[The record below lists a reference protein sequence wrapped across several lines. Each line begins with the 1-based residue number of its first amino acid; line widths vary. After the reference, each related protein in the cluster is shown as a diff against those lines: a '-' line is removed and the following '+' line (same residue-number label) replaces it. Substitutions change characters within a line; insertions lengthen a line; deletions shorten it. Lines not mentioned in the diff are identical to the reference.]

1 MRSQA
6 YSLIDGAIEQGWGVF
21 RITEGLP
28 LSGRLNPLMDVS
40 GGVMGSAQR
49 DRIQV
54 LQKAMDILTVLIEG
68 PASVRLL
75 AERTGVTKPAVYRI
89 LHTLEERNF
98 VSRDET
104 RREYILGDFLTGL
117 SSKHEQAINLPRIVT
132 PYMDALLKK
141 FDETVNLGILNGT
154 KIKYLHSLESSQRL
168 RSGNPYEEKD
178 NVHST
183 ALGKAILSTFSKN
196 ELEKVLK
203 KLDLKSQTDK
213 TITTE
218 KELIAAITRAR
229 KIGFAI
235 DDQENELGSRCAAVA
250 ITDKGGK
257 ALCALSITGPAS
269 RMSTEKIRTIGDDLK
284 IVARQLSNKLQ

>member
-1 MRSQA
+1 MS
-6 YSLIDGAIEQGWGVF
+6 
-21 RITEGLP
+21 
-28 LSGRLNPLMDVS
+28 
-40 GGVMGSAQR
+40 SAER

-54 LQKAMDILTVLIEG
+54 LQKTMDILTVLVEG
-68 PASVRLL
+68 PASVRDL

-98 VSRDET
+98 VTRDENK
-104 RREYILGDFLTGL
+104 REYVLGEFLIGL
-117 SSKHEQAINLPRIVT
+117 SQKHDQSINLPRLVT

-141 FDETVNLGILNGT
+141 FDETVNLGVLDGN

-168 RSGNPYEEKD
+168 RSGNPREEKD

-183 ALGKAILSTFSKN
+183 ALGKAILSTFSEI
-196 ELEKVLK
+196 ELEKTLR

-218 KELIAAITRAR
+218 KDLVSAISRAK

-235 DDQENELGSRCAAVA
+235 D
-250 ITDKGGK
+250 GK

-269 RMSTEKIRTIGDDLK
+269 RMSTEKIRTIGDSLK
-284 IVARQLSNKLQ
+284 LVAKQLSNKLQ

>member
-1 MRSQA
+1 MS
-6 YSLIDGAIEQGWGVF
+6 
-21 RITEGLP
+21 
-28 LSGRLNPLMDVS
+28 
-40 GGVMGSAQR
+40 SAER

-54 LQKAMDILTVLIEG
+54 LQKTMDILTVLVEG
-68 PASVRLL
+68 PASVRDL

-89 LHTLEERNF
+89 LHTLEERSF
-98 VSRDET
+98 VTRDEN
-104 RREYILGDFLTGL
+104 RREYMLGEFLTGL
-117 SSKHEQAINLPRIVT
+117 SRKHDQSANLPRLVS

-141 FDETVNLGILNGT
+141 FDETVNLGVLDGN

-168 RSGNPYEEKD
+168 RSSNPREEKD

-183 ALGKAILSTFSKN
+183 ALGKAILSTFSEA
-196 ELEKVLK
+196 ELEKTLK

-218 KELIAAITRAR
+218 KDLLSAISRAK

-235 DDQENELGSRCAAVA
+235 DDQENELGSRCVAVA
-250 ITDKGGK
+250 VTDRNGK

-269 RMSTEKIRTIGDDLK
+269 RMSTEKIRIIGENLK
-284 IVARQLSNKLQ
+284 LVAKQLSNKLQ

>member
-1 MRSQA
+1 MS
-6 YSLIDGAIEQGWGVF
+6 
-21 RITEGLP
+21 
-28 LSGRLNPLMDVS
+28 
-40 GGVMGSAQR
+40 SAER

-54 LQKAMDILTVLIEG
+54 LQKTMDILTVLVEG
-68 PASVRLL
+68 PASVRDL

-89 LHTLEERNF
+89 LHTLEERSF
-98 VSRDET
+98 VTRDEN
-104 RREYILGDFLTGL
+104 RREYMLGEFLTGL
-117 SSKHEQAINLPRIVT
+117 SRKHDQSANLPRLVS

-141 FDETVNLGILNGT
+141 FDETVNLGVLDGN

-168 RSGNPYEEKD
+168 RSSNPREEKD

-183 ALGKAILSTFSKN
+183 ALGKAILSTFSEA
-196 ELEKVLK
+196 ELEKTLK

-218 KELIAAITRAR
+218 KDLLSAISRAK

-235 DDQENELGSRCAAVA
+235 DDQENELGSRCIAVA
-250 ITDKGGK
+250 VTDKNGK

-269 RMSTEKIRTIGDDLK
+269 RMSTEKIRIIGENLK
-284 IVARQLSNKLQ
+284 LVAKQLSNKLQ

>member
-1 MRSQA
+1 MS
-6 YSLIDGAIEQGWGVF
+6 
-21 RITEGLP
+21 
-28 LSGRLNPLMDVS
+28 
-40 GGVMGSAQR
+40 SAER

-54 LQKAMDILTVLIEG
+54 LQKTMDILTVLVEG
-68 PASVRLL
+68 PASVRDL

-89 LHTLEERNF
+89 LHTLEERSF
-98 VSRDET
+98 VTRDEN
-104 RREYILGDFLTGL
+104 RREYMLGEFLTGL
-117 SSKHEQAINLPRIVT
+117 SRKHDQSANLPRLVS

-141 FDETVNLGILNGT
+141 FDETVNLGVLDGN

-168 RSGNPYEEKD
+168 RSSNPREEKD

-183 ALGKAILSTFSKN
+183 ALGKAILSTFSEA
-196 ELEKVLK
+196 ELEKTLK

-218 KELIAAITRAR
+218 KDLLSAISRAK

-235 DDQENELGSRCAAVA
+235 DDQENELGSRCVAVA
-250 ITDKGGK
+250 VTDKNGK

-269 RMSTEKIRTIGDDLK
+269 RMSTEKIRIIGENLNL
-284 IVARQLSNKLQ
+284 VAKQLSNKLQ

>member
-1 MRSQA
+1 MS
-6 YSLIDGAIEQGWGVF
+6 
-21 RITEGLP
+21 
-28 LSGRLNPLMDVS
+28 
-40 GGVMGSAQR
+40 SAER

-54 LQKAMDILTVLIEG
+54 LQKTMDILTVLVEG
-68 PASVRLL
+68 PASVRDL

-98 VSRDET
+98 VTRDENK
-104 RREYILGDFLTGL
+104 REYVLGEFLTGL
-117 SSKHEQAINLPRIVT
+117 SQKHDQSINLPRLVT

-141 FDETVNLGILNGT
+141 FDETVNLGVLDGN

-168 RSGNPYEEKD
+168 RSSNPREEKD

-183 ALGKAILSTFSKN
+183 ALGKAVLSTFSEI
-196 ELEKVLK
+196 ELEKTLR

-218 KELIAAITRAR
+218 KDLVSAISRAK

-235 DDQENELGSRCAAVA
+235 DDQENELGSRCIAVA
-250 ITDKGGK
+250 ITDKSGK

-269 RMSTEKIRTIGDDLK
+269 RMSTEKIRTIGDSLK
-284 IVARQLSNKLQ
+284 LVAKQLSNKLQ

>member
-1 MRSQA
+1 MS
-6 YSLIDGAIEQGWGVF
+6 
-21 RITEGLP
+21 
-28 LSGRLNPLMDVS
+28 
-40 GGVMGSAQR
+40 SADR

-54 LQKAMDILTVLIEG
+54 LQKTMDILTVLVEG
-68 PASVRLL
+68 PASVRDL

-89 LHTLEERNF
+89 LHTLEERSF
-98 VSRDET
+98 VTRDEN
-104 RREYILGDFLTGL
+104 RREYMLGEFLTGL
-117 SSKHEQAINLPRIVT
+117 SRKHDQSANLPRLVS

-141 FDETVNLGILNGT
+141 FDETVNLGVLDGN

-168 RSGNPYEEKD
+168 RSSNPREEKD

-183 ALGKAILSTFSKN
+183 ALGKAILSTFSEA
-196 ELEKVLK
+196 ELEKTLK

-218 KELIAAITRAR
+218 KDLLSAISRAK

-235 DDQENELGSRCAAVA
+235 DDQENELGSRCVAVA
-250 ITDKGGK
+250 VTDKNGK

-269 RMSTEKIRTIGDDLK
+269 RMSTEKIRIIGENLK
-284 IVARQLSNKLQ
+284 LVAKQLSNKLQ

>member
-1 MRSQA
+1 MS
-6 YSLIDGAIEQGWGVF
+6 
-21 RITEGLP
+21 
-28 LSGRLNPLMDVS
+28 
-40 GGVMGSAQR
+40 SAER

-54 LQKAMDILTVLIEG
+54 LQKTMDILTVLVEG
-68 PASVRLL
+68 PASVRDL

-98 VSRDET
+98 VTRDENK
-104 RREYILGDFLTGL
+104 REYTLGEFLTGL
-117 SSKHEQAINLPRIVT
+117 SHKHDQSVKLPRRVT
-132 PYMDALLKK
+132 PYLDALLKK
-141 FDETVNLGILNGT
+141 FDETVNLGILDGN

-168 RSGNPYEEKD
+168 RSGNPREEKD

-183 ALGKAILSTFSKN
+183 ALGKAILSTFSEI
-196 ELEKVLK
+196 ELEKALR

-218 KELIAAITRAR
+218 KDLVSAISRAK

-235 DDQENELGSRCAAVA
+235 DDQENELGSRCVAVA
-250 ITDKGGK
+250 IRDKSGK

-269 RMSTEKIRTIGDDLK
+269 RMSTEKIRTIGDSLK
-284 IVARQLSNKLQ
+284 VVAKQLTSKLQ

>member
-1 MRSQA
+1 MS
-6 YSLIDGAIEQGWGVF
+6 
-21 RITEGLP
+21 
-28 LSGRLNPLMDVS
+28 
-40 GGVMGSAQR
+40 SAER

-54 LQKAMDILTVLIEG
+54 LQKTMDILTVLVEG
-68 PASVRLL
+68 PASVRDL

-98 VSRDET
+98 VTRDENK
-104 RREYILGDFLTGL
+104 REYTLGEFLTGL
-117 SSKHEQAINLPRIVT
+117 SHKHNQSVNLPRLVT

-141 FDETVNLGILNGT
+141 FDETVNLGILDGN

-168 RSGNPYEEKD
+168 RSGNPREEKD

-183 ALGKAILSTFSKN
+183 ALGKAILSTFSEI
-196 ELEKVLK
+196 ELEKALR

-218 KELIAAITRAR
+218 KDLVSAISRAK

-235 DDQENELGSRCAAVA
+235 DDQENELGSRCVAVA
-250 ITDKGGK
+250 IRDKSGK

-269 RMSTEKIRTIGDDLK
+269 RMSTEKIRTIGDSLK
-284 IVARQLSNKLQ
+284 VVAKQLTSKLQ

>member
-1 MRSQA
+1 MS
-6 YSLIDGAIEQGWGVF
+6 
-21 RITEGLP
+21 
-28 LSGRLNPLMDVS
+28 
-40 GGVMGSAQR
+40 SAER

-54 LQKAMDILTVLIEG
+54 LQKTMDILTVLVEG
-68 PASVRLL
+68 PASVRDL

-89 LHTLEERNF
+89 LHTLEERSF
-98 VSRDET
+98 VTRDEN
-104 RREYILGDFLTGL
+104 RREYMLGEFLTGL
-117 SSKHEQAINLPRIVT
+117 SRKHDQSANLPRLVS

-141 FDETVNLGILNGT
+141 FDETVNLGVLDGN

-168 RSGNPYEEKD
+168 RSSNPREEKD

-183 ALGKAILSTFSKN
+183 ALGKAILSTFSEA
-196 ELEKVLK
+196 ELEKTLK

-218 KELIAAITRAR
+218 KDLLSAISRAK

-235 DDQENELGSRCAAVA
+235 DDQENELGSRCVAVA
-250 ITDKGGK
+250 VTDKNGK

-269 RMSTEKIRTIGDDLK
+269 RMSTEKIRIIGENLK
-284 IVARQLSNKLQ
+284 LVAKQLSNKLQ

>member
-1 MRSQA
+1 MS
-6 YSLIDGAIEQGWGVF
+6 
-21 RITEGLP
+21 
-28 LSGRLNPLMDVS
+28 
-40 GGVMGSAQR
+40 SAER

-54 LQKAMDILTVLIEG
+54 LQKTMDILTVLVEG
-68 PASVRLL
+68 PASVRDL

-89 LHTLEERNF
+89 LHTLEERSF
-98 VSRDET
+98 VTRDEN
-104 RREYILGDFLTGL
+104 RREYMLGEFLTGL
-117 SSKHEQAINLPRIVT
+117 SRKHDQSANLPRLVS

-141 FDETVNLGILNGT
+141 FDETVNLGVLDGN

-168 RSGNPYEEKD
+168 RSSNPREEKD

-183 ALGKAILSTFSKN
+183 ALGKAILSTFSEA
-196 ELEKVLK
+196 ELEKTLK

-218 KELIAAITRAR
+218 NDLLSAISRAK

-235 DDQENELGSRCAAVA
+235 DDQENELGSRCVAVA
-250 ITDKGGK
+250 VTDKNGK

-269 RMSTEKIRTIGDDLK
+269 RMSTEKIRIIGENLK
-284 IVARQLSNKLQ
+284 LVAKQLSNKLQ

>member
-1 MRSQA
+1 MS
-6 YSLIDGAIEQGWGVF
+6 SSE
-21 RITEGLP
+21 
-28 LSGRLNPLMDVS
+28 
-40 GGVMGSAQR
+40 R

-68 PASVRLL
+68 PASVRVL

-98 VSRDET
+98 VT
-104 RREYILGDFLTGL
+104 REENLREYVLGDFLTGM
-117 SSKHEQAINLPRIVT
+117 SKKHEQSINLPRLVT

-141 FDETVNLGILNGT
+141 FDETVNLGTLDGT

-168 RSGNPYEEKD
+168 RSSNPHEEKD

-183 ALGKAILSTFSKN
+183 ALGKAILSTFN
-196 ELEKVLK
+196 EDELDKVLK
-203 KLDLKSQTDK
+203 KLDLKSQTDR
-213 TITTE
+213 TITSE
-218 KELIAAITRAR
+218 KELLSAITRAK

-235 DDQENELGSRCAAVA
+235 DDQENELGSRCVAVA
-250 ITDKGGK
+250 ITDGSGK

-269 RMSTEKIRTIGDDLK
+269 RMSTEKIRVIGDSLK
-284 IVARQLSNKLQ
+284 LVAKQLSTKLQ

>member
-1 MRSQA
+1 MS
-6 YSLIDGAIEQGWGVF
+6 
-21 RITEGLP
+21 
-28 LSGRLNPLMDVS
+28 
-40 GGVMGSAQR
+40 SAER

-54 LQKAMDILTVLIEG
+54 LQKTMDILTVLVEG
-68 PASVRLL
+68 PASVRDL

-89 LHTLEERNF
+89 LHTLEERSF
-98 VSRDET
+98 VTRDEN
-104 RREYILGDFLTGL
+104 RREYMLGEFLTGL
-117 SSKHEQAINLPRIVT
+117 SRKHDQSANLPRLVS

-141 FDETVNLGILNGT
+141 FDETVNLGVLDGN

-168 RSGNPYEEKD
+168 RSSNPREEKD

-183 ALGKAILSTFSKN
+183 ALGKAILSTFSEA
-196 ELEKVLK
+196 ELEKTLK

-218 KELIAAITRAR
+218 KDLLSAISRAK

-235 DDQENELGSRCAAVA
+235 DDQENELGSRCVAVA
-250 ITDKGGK
+250 VTDKKGK

-269 RMSTEKIRTIGDDLK
+269 RMSTEKIRIIGENLK
-284 IVARQLSNKLQ
+284 LVAKQLSNKLQ

>member
-1 MRSQA
+1 MS
-6 YSLIDGAIEQGWGVF
+6 
-21 RITEGLP
+21 
-28 LSGRLNPLMDVS
+28 
-40 GGVMGSAQR
+40 SAER

-54 LQKAMDILTVLIEG
+54 LQKTMDILTVLVDG
-68 PASVRLL
+68 PASVRDL

-98 VSRDET
+98 VTRDENK
-104 RREYILGDFLTGL
+104 REYMLGEFLTGL
-117 SSKHEQAINLPRIVT
+117 SDKHDQSVNLPRLVA

-141 FDETVNLGILNGT
+141 FDETVNLGILDGN
-154 KIKYLHSLESSQRL
+154 KIKYLHSVESSQRL
-168 RSGNPYEEKD
+168 RSGNPHEEKD

-183 ALGKAILSTFSKN
+183 ALGKAILSTFSEL
-196 ELEKVLK
+196 ELEKALR

-218 KELIAAITRAR
+218 KDLVSAISRAK

-235 DDQENELGSRCAAVA
+235 DDQENELGSRCVAVA
-250 ITDKGGK
+250 ITDKSGK

-269 RMSTEKIRTIGDDLK
+269 RMSTEKIRTIGDSLK
-284 IVARQLSNKLQ
+284 VVAKQLTNKLQ

>member
-1 MRSQA
+1 MS
-6 YSLIDGAIEQGWGVF
+6 
-21 RITEGLP
+21 
-28 LSGRLNPLMDVS
+28 
-40 GGVMGSAQR
+40 SAER

-54 LQKAMDILTVLIEG
+54 LQKTMDILTVLVDG
-68 PASVRLL
+68 PASVRDL

-98 VSRDET
+98 VTRDENK
-104 RREYILGDFLTGL
+104 REYMLGEFLTGL
-117 SSKHEQAINLPRIVT
+117 SYKHDQSVNLPRLVA

-141 FDETVNLGILNGT
+141 FDETVNLGVLDGN
-154 KIKYLHSLESSQRL
+154 KIKYLHSVESSQRL
-168 RSGNPYEEKD
+168 RSGNPHEEKD

-183 ALGKAILSTFSKN
+183 ALGKAILSTFSEL
-196 ELEKVLK
+196 ELEKALR

-218 KELIAAITRAR
+218 KDLVSAISRAK

-235 DDQENELGSRCAAVA
+235 DDQENELGSRCVAVA
-250 ITDKGGK
+250 VTDKSGK

-269 RMSTEKIRTIGDDLK
+269 RMSTEKIRTIGDSLK
-284 IVARQLSNKLQ
+284 VVAKQLTNKLQ